1 MANFSLILPATPLL
15 TITEYVRSFCSV
27 PAVVTEGF
35 DVEHNGDDQ
44 EGKESDHV
52 CPDVPGL
59 CVNSEDRLEA
69 LGGRLELG
77 SVALVKVL
85 VVFHP
90 LGKHVIRTCPPP
102 MSIVRCMYLIKTGMG
117 TNRNPKVQDNIQ
129 EKLLKI
135 MSLFCLPKG
144 STYSE

>member
-1 MANFSLILPATPLL
+1 MLWRFRRTKRFIDSYSTSRDSWSKASPLFFNHPL
-15 TITEYVRSFCSV
+15 

-69 LGGRLELG
+69 LGGRLEFG
-77 SVALVKVL
+77 SMALVKVL

-102 MSIVRCMYLIKTGMG
+102 MSIVRCMYLS
-117 TNRNPKVQDNIQ
+117 D
-129 EKLLKI
+129 
-135 MSLFCLPKG
+135 
-144 STYSE
+144 